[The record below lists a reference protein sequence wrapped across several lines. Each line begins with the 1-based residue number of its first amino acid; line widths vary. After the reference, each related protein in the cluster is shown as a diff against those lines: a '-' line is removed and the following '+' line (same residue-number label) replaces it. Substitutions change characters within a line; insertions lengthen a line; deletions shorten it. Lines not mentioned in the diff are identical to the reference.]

1 MPSNHQNR
9 WCSSWRKRRQARLAE
24 KNDSKGKLEK
34 GQDKLGEKKTKQ
46 DFLQKALSETI
57 GYIPGGGENT
67 AGLVC
72 EAHAESPSR
81 FQKRLITKKQNRED
95 MGRKWKLSQGCA
107 VEQCEEEDILEKKL
121 DRITEEKKLAEKDRL
136 LRPEREEREQ
146 LGNEVMCTRKAQV
159 QESLQKRK
167 RTGRR
172 CYRTGSHK

>member
-9 WCSSWRKRRQARLAE
+9 WCSSWRKRRQAQLAE
-24 KNDSKGKLEK
+24 KNDSKGKPEQ
-34 GQDKLGEKKTKQ
+34 GQDKLGEEKTEQ
-46 DFLQKALSETI
+46 DFLPKALSETR
-57 GYIPGGGENT
+57 GYIQVEQRT
-67 AGLVC
+67 QQDLYVKLMQ
-72 EAHAESPSR
+72 SPSR
-81 FQKRLITKKQNRED
+81 FQKRLITKKQKRED
-95 MGRKWKLSQGCA
+95 MGRKWKLSQGYV
-107 VEQCEEEDILEKKL
+107 VEQCEEEAIPEKEL

-159 QESLQKRK
+159 QESLQKGK